1 MRGPGAER
9 CFSGAARVACQ
20 VPGLSVNHA
29 IAPCSRRLYIHAFVR
44 RIACMQ
50 TIGWPCRLDGR
61 PSKRYREQ
69 HFLTLA
75 GRPDARYATR
85 HTKARKRGRHL
96 GQYAGLASAQKI
108 ES

>member
-1 MRGPGAER
+1 MR
-9 CFSGAARVACQ
+9 
-20 VPGLSVNHA
+20 
-29 IAPCSRRLYIHAFVR
+29 IAP
-44 RIACMQ
+44 MQ

-96 GQYAGLASAQKI
+96 GQYAGLASEQKM